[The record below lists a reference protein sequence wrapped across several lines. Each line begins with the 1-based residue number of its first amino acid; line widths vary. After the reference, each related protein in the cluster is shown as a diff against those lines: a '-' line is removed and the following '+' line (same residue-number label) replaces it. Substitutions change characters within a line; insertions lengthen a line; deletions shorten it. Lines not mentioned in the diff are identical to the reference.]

1 MCTFTRNIIVLAAL
15 LPLGC
20 STPPYLQ
27 TPPVSGTKAMVEL
40 PWYEGGFPNLHI
52 HKIDDVYTP
61 TIAKKFD
68 VTAGEHEV
76 ILSCQYT
83 GAFGTRAYFGRQLL
97 KFTAQ
102 ADHVYQVRIDKVDK
116 KHCDIA
122 LIDKSTKTVVSQVII
137 RQIEYT
143 PR

>member
-1 MCTFTRNIIVLAAL
+1 MCKAIRSIAVLATL

-20 STPPYLQ
+20 TTPSYLE
-27 TPPVSGTKAMVEL
+27 TPPVSGAKATVKL

-61 TIAKKFD
+61 TIAKKFN
-68 VTAGEHEV
+68 VTPGEHEV

-83 GAFGTRAYFGRQLL
+83 GAFGTRAYFGLQLL

-102 ADHVYQVRIDKVDK
+102 ANHMYQARIDKVDK
-116 KHCDIA
+116 THCDIA
-122 LIDKSTKTVVSQVII
+122 LVDKSTKTVVSEVIT
-137 RQIEYT
+137 RQIEYG

>member
-1 MCTFTRNIIVLAAL
+1 MYRPLCHVAFVLL
-15 LPLGC
+15 LFGC
-20 STPPYLQ
+20 NTPPYLE
-27 TPPVSGTKAMVEL
+27 TPPVSGAKATVDL
-40 PWYEGGFPNLHI
+40 PWYEGGFPNLHV

-68 VTAGEHEV
+68 VTPGEHEI

-83 GAFGTRAYFGRQLL
+83 GAFGTRAYFGRQML

-102 ADHVYQVRIDKVDK
+102 ADHVYQARIDKVDK
-116 KHCDIA
+116 RNCDIS
-122 LIDKSTKTVVSQVII
+122 LVDKSTKTIVSQVIS

>member
-1 MCTFTRNIIVLAAL
+1 MYRSICNIAFVLL
-15 LPLGC
+15 LLGC
-20 STPPYLQ
+20 STPPYLE
-27 TPPVSGTKAMVEL
+27 TPPVSGAKATVDL

-68 VTAGEHEV
+68 VTPGQHEL

-83 GAFGTRAYFGRQLL
+83 GAFGARAYFGRQIL

-102 ADHVYQVRIDKVDK
+102 ADHVYQARIDKVDK
-116 KHCDIA
+116 RHCDIS
-122 LIDKSTKTVVSQVII
+122 LVDKSTKTVVSQVIT
-137 RQIEYT
+137 RQIEYG

>member
-1 MCTFTRNIIVLAAL
+1 MYKSVSSFAL
-15 LPLGC
+15 VSLLLGC
-20 STPPYLQ
+20 STPPYLE
-27 TPPVSGTKAMVEL
+27 TPPVSGAKATVDL
-40 PWYEGGFPNLHI
+40 PRYEGGFPNLHI

-68 VTAGEHEV
+68 VTPGEHEL

-83 GAFGTRAYFGRQLL
+83 AAFGGRPYFGRQTL

-102 ADHVYQVRIDKVDK
+102 ADHVYQARIDKVDK
-116 KHCDIA
+116 RHCDIS
-122 LIDKSTKTVVSQVII
+122 LVDKSTKTVVSQIII
-137 RQIEYT
+137 RQIEYG